1 MRPLS
6 TDASSQA
13 QGPITPASERFDPF
27 DPSYLSD
34 PYPTLAE
41 LRASEPVFF
50 SPAIGSW
57 VVTRFETVKAV
68 LRDTQR
74 FSAKIASDP
83 LTPLCPHARAII
95 ADADF
100 DVPPLLVNNDP
111 PTHTHYRAF
120 FGAPLTRERLQAL
133 KPFTEQTVN
142 TYIDR
147 LLANSSQ
154 PADLVAGLTWD
165 VPALVL
171 FQLLGVPAEDVARV
185 KDWASSRVVL
195 TWGRPTETE
204 QVDLSTGAVSYYR
217 YAHDLVR
224 KKAEALQDDY
234 ISDLLRARN
243 GDDSQA
249 TMHEI
254 GAIAFNLLFA
264 GHETTSSAAAN
275 MFKAVL
281 ADRKLWQAICH
292 GEQPLAPV
300 IEESL
305 RLDPPVQAWRRQAK
319 EDVVLDGVTIP
330 AGSRILLEFAAANHD
345 PQQFPEPD
353 AFTPG
358 RRNVLQQVAFGA
370 GTHFCLGAPLARLE
384 LEVMLQRVAA
394 RMPNLA
400 LVPDQSF
407 PYTPNTSFRA
417 LRRLLVTW

>member
-6 TDASSQA
+6 TEASSQA

-27 DPSYLSD
+27 DPRYVSD

-41 LRASEPVFF
+41 LRASEAVFF

-68 LRDTQR
+68 LRDTER

-83 LTPLCPHARAII
+83 LTPLCPHARNII
-95 ADADF
+95 ADSGF
-100 DVPPLLVNNDP
+100 DVPPMLVNNDP
-111 PTHTHYRAF
+111 PSHAHYRTF

-133 KPFTEQTVN
+133 RPFTERTVDA
-142 TYIDR
+142 YIDR
-147 LLANSSQ
+147 LLAGTA

-171 FQLLGVPAEDVARV
+171 FQLLGVPADDVGRV
-185 KDWASSRVVL
+185 KEWASSRVVL
-195 TWGRPTETE
+195 TWGRPTEAE
-204 QVDLSTGAVSYYR
+204 QVELSNGAVAYYR
-217 YAHDLVR
+217 YAHDLVQR
-224 KKAEALQDDY
+224 KALAPQDDY
-234 ISDLLRARN
+234 LSDLLRARD
-243 GDDSQA
+243 GDDHKA

-264 GHETTSSAAAN
+264 GHETTSSAAIN

-281 ADRKLWQAICH
+281 EDRKLWQAICQ
-292 GEQPLAPV
+292 GKQPLAQV
-300 IEESL
+300 IEESF
-305 RLDPPVQAWRRQAK
+305 RMDPPVQAWRRQAK

-330 AGSRILLEFAAANHD
+330 AGDRLLLSFAAANND

-353 AFTPG
+353 TFAPG
-358 RRNVLQQVAFGA
+358 RRNVMQHVAFGVGA
-370 GTHFCLGAPLARLE
+370 HFCLGAPLARME
-384 LEVMLQRVAA
+384 LEVMLQRVAS
-394 RMPNLA
+394 RIPQLE

-417 LRRLLVTW
+417 LQRLLVTW